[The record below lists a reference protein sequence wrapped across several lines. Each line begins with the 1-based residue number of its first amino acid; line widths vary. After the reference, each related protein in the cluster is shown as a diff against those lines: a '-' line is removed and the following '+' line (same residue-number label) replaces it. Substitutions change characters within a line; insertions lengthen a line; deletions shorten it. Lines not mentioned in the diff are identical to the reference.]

1 MKKPMKLI
9 GLLAWLYF
17 VYQAFALY
25 LNVLVSAKYDA
36 FSNDDFQ
43 SIKFTLLYGA
53 VLSLYSVIVCLIN
66 LKKDNS

>member
-1 MKKPMKLI
+1 MKNPALWP
-9 GLLAWLYF
+9 GLTR
-17 VYQAFALY
+17 LY

-53 VLSLYSVIVCLIN
+53 VLSLYSAIVCLIN
-66 LKKDNS
+66 LKKDTN